1 MSIVDGSRKEV
12 TLGRFEVV
20 IVYTV
25 DIMFICT
32 IKRLKIEMIN
42 IQIKHWSPLPIEIK
56 MTKSKGLG
64 VFAKV

>member
-42 IQIKHWSPLPIEIK
+42 FVLYSIV
-56 MTKSKGLG
+56 MCYFF
-64 VFAKV
+64 VR